1 MWKKQWENYYSTYLF
16 SLFMQ
21 YYFLG
26 EGHLAIS
33 HHGHTLSSIMG
44 MLLGTDTPSHPR
56 GSAYPR
62 EGMRQ
67 TQV

>member
-1 MWKKQWENYYSTYLF
+1 MWKTVVELLLYISFF

-21 YYFLG
+21 SYFHG

-44 MLLGTDTPSHPR
+44 MLLGTDTPSRPR

-62 EGMRQ
+62 DGMRQ